1 MRKMKLTNPEFQN
14 KPAEGGIWET
24 GNEIK
29 KTGKINTA
37 NFSGDASEKENH
49 ENKTGLVDT
58 REDSIL
64 NRPKT
69 ETYEKDTNENTGRLI
84 NEDNYTHAAEE
95 EKRQNDNDQ
104 RKQKDNSPGGEAIK

>member
-1 MRKMKLTNPEFQN
+1 MKLTNPEFQN
-14 KPAEGGIWET
+14 KPADDGIGET
-24 GNEIK
+24 GNEITN
-29 KTGKINTA
+29 TGKFDN
-37 NFSGDASEKENH
+37 GDASEKENH

-84 NEDNYTHAAEE
+84 NEDNYTHATEE

-104 RKQKDNSPGGEAIK
+104 RKQRITYPTELQ

>member
-1 MRKMKLTNPEFQN
+1 MKLTNPEFLN
-14 KPAEGGIWET
+14 KPTEGEIWEKET
-24 GNEIK
+24 ETK
-29 KTGKINTA
+29 KNVELNSRKFRSN
-37 NFSGDASEKENH
+37 DASEKEKH
-49 ENKTGLVDT
+49 ENKTGLYDT

-84 NEDNYTHAAEE
+84 NEDNYTHTAEE

-104 RKQKDNSPGGEAIK
+104 RKQRIIYPE